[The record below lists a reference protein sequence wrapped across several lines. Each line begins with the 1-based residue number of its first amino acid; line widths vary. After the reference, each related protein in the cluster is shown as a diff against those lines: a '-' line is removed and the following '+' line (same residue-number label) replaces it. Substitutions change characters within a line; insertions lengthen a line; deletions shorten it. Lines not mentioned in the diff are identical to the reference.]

1 MEFVQ
6 VCKVWRKFLF
16 LMGEDHMFGSS
27 FPDINP
33 ALKEKNHF
41 HFFKNMKL
49 KIDLDGIKVMR
60 SK

>member
-1 MEFVQ
+1 
-6 VCKVWRKFLF
+6 
-16 LMGEDHMFGSS
+16 MGEDHMFGSS

-41 HFFKNMKL
+41 DFLKNMKL